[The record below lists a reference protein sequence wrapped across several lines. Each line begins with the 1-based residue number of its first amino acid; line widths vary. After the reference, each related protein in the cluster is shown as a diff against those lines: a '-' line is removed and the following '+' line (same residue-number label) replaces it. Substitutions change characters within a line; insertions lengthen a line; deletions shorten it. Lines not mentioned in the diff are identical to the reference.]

1 MIKKIL
7 IRIPLVLA
15 LLTAGLTIVTPARAD
30 VPSMTAE
37 QAVAAATDNFYAA
50 LNTMFTGDGQAMKD
64 AWSHADDITYMGPG
78 GNYLK
83 GWDAIG
89 AEWDLQTS
97 RKLGGVVTPTDVH
110 IIVGGDL
117 ALLNCIES
125 GSNIVDGKEAI
136 VNIRSSTVFRNEN
149 GVWKAISHQTD
160 MLSFL

>member
-1 MIKKIL
+1 MKKIL

-97 RKLGGVVTPTDVH
+97 RKLGRVVTPTDRYAQIAVKP
-110 IIVGGDL
+110 V
-117 ALLNCIES
+117 A
-125 GSNIVDGKEAI
+125 K
-136 VNIRSSTVFRNEN
+136 
-149 GVWKAISHQTD
+149 
-160 MLSFL
+160 